1 MMMMM
6 MSQRWSFWS
15 IGFGVLPPKS
25 LPFPSIDDD
34 DDDDDDDAV
43 FAAASRRA
51 RVVHCSRSATAVSMM
66 RAYVLGVKRERESV
80 LTLKQNVSQN
90 LLHFLSKR
98 QKFSLAKKK
107 ETTIKKKKKT
117 KKKRLLL
124 CAAGSDDGVHRPDI
138 VNFFI
143 TSSLRS
149 L

>member
-1 MMMMM
+1 MM
-6 MSQRWSFWS
+6 MS
-15 IGFGVLPPKS
+15 
-25 LPFPSIDDD
+25 
-34 DDDDDDDAV
+34 
-43 FAAASRRA
+43 
-51 RVVHCSRSATAVSMM
+51 
-66 RAYVLGVKRERESV
+66 VLGVKRERESV

-143 TSSLRS
+143 ASSLRS

>member
-1 MMMMM
+1 ML
-6 MSQRWSFWS
+6 MS
-15 IGFGVLPPKS
+15 
-25 LPFPSIDDD
+25 
-34 DDDDDDDAV
+34 
-43 FAAASRRA
+43 
-51 RVVHCSRSATAVSMM
+51 
-66 RAYVLGVKRERESV
+66 VLGVKRERESV